1 MREHLK
7 LAGWTSS
14 VELSLILEG
23 SLQRTETSRIHL
35 IHRHRSS
42 IEAMNEARLSIY
54 RATIKLQ
61 SLQRLC
67 HMDVVF
73 IQHITAAFQQV
84 GRANTLQ
91 DAMMNR
97 EEVTLV
103 LTRMFNGVS
112 QELPGHVTAAAS
124 EETGSLMFRLFER
137 DRTGQVSARSLQTAL
152 VALSADTLLWKYRS
166 LVSLSGDGSGS
177 ITRSGLRSLLQDLS
191 KVPAAVQEE
200 DVFGSVEAAVSSCFI
215 EERAPA
221 VSKLDLLSWLKS
233 EPCLLLWLPTLYRL
247 SVSQKV
253 SHAVRCHT
261 CKTFP
266 ITGLRYRC
274 KKCVNVH
281 VCQNCFLNGQQ
292 TRKHKTHHPVVEFCT
307 QPTWRESLS
316 SLVRNARHALLP
328 RRYTPTEAD
337 RRRVLRW
344 TEPGETQNRAPP
356 SSDASTLLADSACTS
371 SSDEDVPHDAS
382 VQASP
387 PPSSSKSLQTDEEP
401 SSQQGATLL
410 TELRNLQRDKWLLEQ
425 QLGAWRLTI
434 QSEQG
439 VLEDRC
445 SEMEVTVETM
455 RQHND
460 RLQDMLTQ
468 ALRKMEAKHA
478 NNTPQSFITQHTDRG
493 NVTPTSDSL
502 TEAEEEELLKEKDD
516 WSQNEPQT
524 PSPTIPHQSTL
535 SQGEL
540 FHEEEPNEKFNHQ
553 PIGQQGEPEGVG
565 LQTNVPFLSD
575 REDLGMCSPED
586 LLQKIVDRL
595 KMEMEDK
602 WTERNTGVRVKAEL
616 VEAAE
621 QVGDSVSCLVEA
633 VRTDRPGVAL
643 RKLFIQDQ

>member
-1 MREHLK
+1 MEEPSQVLTFSR
-7 LAGWTSS
+7 TNS

-35 IHRHRSS
+35 IHRHQSS
-42 IEAMNEARLSIY
+42 IETMNEARLSIY
-54 RATIKLQ
+54 RATMKLQ

-73 IQHITAAFQQV
+73 IQHITAAFQQ
-84 GRANTLQ
+84 
-91 DAMMNR
+91 
-97 EEVTLV
+97 
-103 LTRMFNGVS
+103 
-112 QELPGHVTAAAS
+112 ELPGHVTAAGS

-221 VSKLDLLSWLKS
+221 VSKLHLLSWLKS

-247 SVSQKV
+247 SVGQKV

-337 RRRVLRW
+337 RGRVLKW
-344 TEPGETQNRAPP
+344 AEPGETQNRAPP
-356 SSDASTLLADSACTS
+356 SSDASKLLADSACTS

-401 SSQQGATLL
+401 SSPQGAALL
-410 TELRNLQRDKWLLEQ
+410 TEIRNLQRDKWLLEQ

-455 RQHND
+455 RQHNV

-493 NVTPTSDSL
+493 NVTPTSNSL
-502 TEAEEEELLKEKDD
+502 TDAEEEELLKEKDD

-535 SQGEL
+535 SQDEL
-540 FHEEEPNEKFNHQ
+540 FHEEELNEKFNHQ
-553 PIGQQGEPEGVG
+553 PIGQQGVG

-602 WTERNTGVRVKAEL
+602 WTERNTGVGVKAEL

-621 QVGDSVSCLVEA
+621 QVGDSVCCLVDA
-633 VRTDRPGVAL
+633 VRQTDRPGVAL